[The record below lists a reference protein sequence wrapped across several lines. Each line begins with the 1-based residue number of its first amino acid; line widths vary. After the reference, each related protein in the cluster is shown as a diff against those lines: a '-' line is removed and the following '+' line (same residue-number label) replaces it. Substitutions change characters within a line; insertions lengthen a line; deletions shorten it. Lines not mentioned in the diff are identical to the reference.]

1 MVAQADQDSP
11 VGVGARGQASV
22 KQCRKCQE
30 ASTMGFES
38 RGGELCKPGGLIK
51 AFGNMRAKSLQ
62 RSRAHS
68 TGLETPYFWGIGECK
83 EGEVRD

>member
-22 KQCRKCQE
+22 KQCSKCQE

-38 RGGELCKPGGLIK
+38 RGGQLCKPGGLIK

-62 RSRAHS
+62 RSRAKNDPGTFNRARNALFLGH
-68 TGLETPYFWGIGECK
+68 WR
-83 EGEVRD
+83 V